1 MSNQQIKVVHSHTWN
16 HFWVALM
23 LLVGLPHEETG
34 EGMKYEGAWEEGDP
48 GFSEEKLWPATQGP
62 QIRYSISASGG

>member
-1 MSNQQIKVVHSHTWN
+1 
-16 HFWVALM
+16 M

-62 QIRYSISASGG
+62 QIRFSIWEITGGRVGLEQLAEGFWRYKL

>member
-1 MSNQQIKVVHSHTWN
+1 
-16 HFWVALM
+16 M
-23 LLVGLPHEETG
+23 LLVGLSHEETG